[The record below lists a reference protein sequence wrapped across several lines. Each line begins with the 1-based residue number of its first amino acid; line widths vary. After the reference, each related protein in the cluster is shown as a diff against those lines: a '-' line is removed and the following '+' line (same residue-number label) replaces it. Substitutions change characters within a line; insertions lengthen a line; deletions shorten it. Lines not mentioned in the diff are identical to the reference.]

1 VTNKLLIYILEI
13 KYGDHWVHLPFSMI
27 MAKMTIVM
35 EDAITNDIWSCTKD
49 MISDIDNGALW
60 TT

>member
-1 VTNKLLIYILEI
+1 L
-13 KYGDHWVHLPFSMI
+13 GAFSMI

-35 EDAITNDIWSCTKD
+35 EDAITNDIWSCTKE